1 MEELTLWRKQCGVD
15 GPVDGDVGHIVGNQT
30 LQEGHSVVARHLQ
43 DAAIIKSSS
52 VKISHGAPICPLS
65 DKLGRFVKQIKG
77 IWSRPSLSISP
88 ARSYNYAMRILFVS
102 STRVG
107 DAVLSTGLLD
117 HLIKTHPGA
126 LITVACGPAAA
137 DLFRAVPGLERI
149 IALEKMVGSLHW
161 LRFWVLAVGT
171 WWDLVVDLRNA
182 PLTYLLPARR
192 QRHFKRSQRTEHRLI
207 EVSRVLG
214 LGAAPPSPRLWLSE
228 VDQARAANFIPDG
241 PPVLAIGPTANW
253 RAKTWR
259 AERFAELALRV
270 IAADGLLPGARV
282 ALFGRN
288 DERPQVMR
296 LIEALPRERCLD
308 LIGGPDLLEIY
319 ACLQRCDLYVGNDS
333 GLMHLSA
340 AAGVPT
346 LGLFG
351 PSKEELYGPWGP
363 YCAPVRTPQTF
374 DTIHPEGFNHVTSDS
389 LMDDLTVDTVAAALA
404 DVWGRQPEIPR

>member
-1 MEELTLWRKQCGVD
+1 
-15 GPVDGDVGHIVGNQT
+15 
-30 LQEGHSVVARHLQ
+30 
-43 DAAIIKSSS
+43 
-52 VKISHGAPICPLS
+52 
-65 DKLGRFVKQIKG
+65 
-77 IWSRPSLSISP
+77 
-88 ARSYNYAMRILFVS
+88 MRILFVS

-117 HLIKTHPGA
+117 HLIETHPGA
-126 LITVACGPAAA
+126 RITVACGPAAA

-161 LRFWVLAVGT
+161 FRLWALTVGT

-192 QRHFKRSQRTEHRLI
+192 QHHFKRSRQTEHRLI

-214 LGAAPPSPRLWLSE
+214 LGDAPPAPRLWPSE
-228 VDQARAANFIPDG
+228 ADRAQAATLIPDG
-241 PPVLAIGPTANW
+241 TPVLAIGPTANW

-270 IAADGLLPGARV
+270 TAADGLFPGGRV
-282 ALFGRN
+282 ALFGRA
-288 DERPQVMR
+288 DERPQVIQ
-296 LIEALPRERCLD
+296 LIEALPKERCLD
-308 LIGGPDLLEIY
+308 LIGGPDLLEIF

-333 GLMHLSA
+333 GLMHIAA

-351 PSKEELYGPWGP
+351 PSKEELYAPWGP
-363 YCAPVRTPQTF
+363 HCAFVRTPQSF
-374 DTIHPEGFNHVTSDS
+374 DTIYPEGFNHITSDS
-389 LMDDLTVDTVAAALA
+389 LMDDLTMDTVATALV
-404 DVWGRQPEIPR
+404 DVWGRQPEVLK